1 MTTDNS
7 AQAVDAAGFDPAVQV
22 APRNMVQPERA
33 FRLSMLVS
41 AIRCTLTYVLL
52 PFFTPLIG
60 LAPGVGPGLGV
71 VIGTVAIV
79 ANVYS
84 LRRFW
89 RVGHRLRRPITVL
102 HVAMIGLLVALI
114 AVDLNEIIT
123 TAGA

>member
-1 MTTDNS
+1 MTTDNG
-7 AQAVDAAGFDPAVQV
+7 AQAIDGTGFDPALKV

-33 FRLSMLVS
+33 FRLSMMVS

-52 PFFTPLIG
+52 PFFTPLLG

-84 LRRFW
+84 MRRFW
-89 RVGHRLRRPITVL
+89 RVRHRLRKPITVL
-102 HVAMIGLLVALI
+102 HVAMIGLLVVLV
-114 AVDLNEIIT
+114 AVDLHEIIT
-123 TAGA
+123 G